1 MAEVL
6 NDISISFRL
15 SGVTQAGEMRLSC
28 EFGRTEANL
37 QRGHQRMQT
46 DTDLKI
52 FSGNANPK
60 LAQDIAAKLGSTPG
74 KIRVKQFSDGEIS
87 VKIEES
93 ARGLDVFIVQP
104 TCDPVNTNLM
114 ETLIMIDA
122 FRRASASRITV
133 VLPYYGYA
141 RQDKKIKPREPVT
154 ARLVA
159 DLITKAGASRA
170 LCLDLHAGQI
180 QGFFDLP
187 VDHLYAG
194 PLIADYLLAEGL
206 SNQGIVVVSPD
217 GGGVTRAR
225 ALAEH
230 LKSPIAI
237 IAKRRPEANKVEI
250 MEIIGDVAG
259 KRCVMIDDMIDTG
272 GTIAEGA
279 AALIARG
286 ALEVHACCTHGVLS
300 GNAIERLEASPLRSV
315 VITDTIPLAES
326 KRLSKIK
333 VISVAPLL
341 ADAIQRIHEDNS
353 VSELFSHY
361 ADH

>member
-1 MAEVL
+1 
-6 NDISISFRL
+6 
-15 SGVTQAGEMRLSC
+15 
-28 EFGRTEANL
+28 
-37 QRGHQRMQT
+37 MQT

-170 LCLDLHAGQI
+170 LCLSCRTNTR
-180 QGFFDLP
+180 FF
-187 VDHLYAG
+187 
-194 PLIADYLLAEGL
+194 
-206 SNQGIVVVSPD
+206 
-217 GGGVTRAR
+217 
-225 ALAEH
+225 
-230 LKSPIAI
+230 
-237 IAKRRPEANKVEI
+237 
-250 MEIIGDVAG
+250 
-259 KRCVMIDDMIDTG
+259 
-272 GTIAEGA
+272 
-279 AALIARG
+279 
-286 ALEVHACCTHGVLS
+286 
-300 GNAIERLEASPLRSV
+300 
-315 VITDTIPLAES
+315 
-326 KRLSKIK
+326 
-333 VISVAPLL
+333 
-341 ADAIQRIHEDNS
+341 
-353 VSELFSHY
+353 
-361 ADH
+361 